1 MSLHSTLLHYTHT
14 HTHTHTP
21 PKVHCRKDMGC
32 LHILHVHRDQKH
44 VLSECVHKIIHA
56 VEVWVGSRVYI
67 HVHTHTV
74 EAKGRWMGGCV
85 DKEEC

>member
-14 HTHTHTP
+14 HTSPLQKGHGMFTYTT
-21 PKVHCRKDMGC
+21 
-32 LHILHVHRDQKH
+32 HVHRDQKH

-67 HVHTHTV
+67 HVHVHTHTV
-74 EAKGRWMGGCV
+74 EAKGRWMSGCV